1 MILSIESALV
11 YTCIAVGCLV
21 SFLFLVF
28 VVAIISQ
35 IGLLIILIIIEIV
48 FIIYGHSVCGDLVV
62 GVLLQVV
69 KLLVV
74 FLSVL
79 FASIPLRACRELA
92 NIVQCLAK
100 SLIELFA
107 TDSLYSLPAR
117 PATAAAKA
125 AEA

>member
-1 MILSIESALV
+1 
-11 YTCIAVGCLV
+11 
-21 SFLFLVF
+21 
-28 VVAIISQ
+28 
-35 IGLLIILIIIEIV
+35 LI
-48 FIIYGHSVCGDLVV
+48 V

-69 KLLVV
+69 KLLIV